1 MRLPLALT
9 FALSF
14 LLAATSVGAQRL
26 DLRYEARRECPPRA
40 ALLQQI
46 ADARG
51 TSPREDR
58 ALTATVTV
66 TPVAPRWRAIIV
78 TRSDGA
84 VGERTLEARS
94 CARLTQAI
102 ALVIALAIDTEAERP
117 STLAPSPAPPP
128 ITRAPLLFV
137 EDGELPPALRPR
149 PRVAR
154 APRTAW
160 LQAGITARVLLDT
173 ATLPEP
179 TPGVSFGVLLG
190 ARAFYGRF
198 DATVFARHA
207 VEGTRPGTRTTFD
220 VWTVAALG
228 CQRVFEPLDLCAGL
242 ELTTMTARA
251 EGFRQNGSDR
261 FVYLATPVR
270 GVFSFVVNPRFRLI
284 ISPEAV
290 FPWTRTEYIVA
301 GVGVVHTVPSFIVR
315 GALAFEARWP

>member
-1 MRLPLALT
+1 VRLPLALT
-9 FALSF
+9 LALSL
-14 LLAATSVGAQRL
+14 LLAAGSVRAQRL
-26 DLRYEARRECPPRA
+26 DLRYEAPRECPPSA
-40 ALLQQI
+40 SLVQQI

-58 ALTATVTV
+58 ALVATVTV
-66 TPVAPRWRAIIV
+66 TLIAPRWRAIIV

-102 ALVIALAIDTEAERP
+102 ALVIALASDTEAERP
-117 STLAPSPAPPP
+117 STLAPSRAPPP
-128 ITRAPLLFV
+128 ITRAPLLFI
-137 EDGELPPALRPR
+137 EDDELPPALRPR

-160 LQAGITARVLLDT
+160 LQAGITARVVLDT

-179 TPGVSFGVLLG
+179 TPGVSFGVVMG

-198 DATVFARHA
+198 DATVLARHA
-207 VEGTRPGTRTTFD
+207 VEGPRTGTRTTFD

-251 EGFRQNGSDR
+251 EGFRQNGRDR
-261 FVYLATPVR
+261 FLYLATPVR
-270 GVFSFVVNPRFRLI
+270 GVFSFPINTRFRLI
-284 ISPEAV
+284 ISPEVV
-290 FPWTRTEYIVA
+290 FPWTRTKYVVA